1 MARNTMVNIYIFWLN
16 FMKREMSEISSIS
29 IRQDSNLWGILS

>member
-16 FMKREMSEISSIS
+16 FMKSEMSEISSIRS
-29 IRQDSNLWGILS
+29 RHDSNLWGILS